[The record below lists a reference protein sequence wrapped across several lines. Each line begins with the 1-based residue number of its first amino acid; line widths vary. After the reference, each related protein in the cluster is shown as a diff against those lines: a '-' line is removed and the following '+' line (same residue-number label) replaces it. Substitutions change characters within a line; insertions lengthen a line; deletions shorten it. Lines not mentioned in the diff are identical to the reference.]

1 MVKPIMDAKP
11 GHTGKGI
18 SNRIVKQ
25 LIQVN
30 DGLPI
35 ETASVKQI
43 LLIDYRIE
51 TLCRIIQKPVTE
63 GLQG

>member
-1 MVKPIMDAKP
+1 MVKPKMGTRP
-11 GHTGKGI
+11 GHTRRGI
-18 SNRIVKQ
+18 SKGFVKQ

-30 DGLPI
+30 DGLPV